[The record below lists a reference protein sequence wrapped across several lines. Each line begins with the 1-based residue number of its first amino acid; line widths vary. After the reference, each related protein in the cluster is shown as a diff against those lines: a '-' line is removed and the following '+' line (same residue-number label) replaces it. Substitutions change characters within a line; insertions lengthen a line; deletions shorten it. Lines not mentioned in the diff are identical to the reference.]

1 MNSDLISLTKE
12 KQSLAAE
19 YIPSSALKK
28 ITCAVFL
35 FYGHVSQKGIDGKG
49 VLFIIN
55 NNQAI
60 SLFSYDVLM
69 L

>member
-1 MNSDLISLTKE
+1 MT
-12 KQSLAAE
+12 AE